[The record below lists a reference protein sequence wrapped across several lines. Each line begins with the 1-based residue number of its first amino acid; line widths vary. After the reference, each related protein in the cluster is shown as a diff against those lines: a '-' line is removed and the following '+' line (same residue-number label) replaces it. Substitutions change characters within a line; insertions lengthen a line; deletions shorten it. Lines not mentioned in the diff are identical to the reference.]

1 MAAAITWATS
11 CNAAAEPRE
20 IDVAG
25 SPSQAAIQTG
35 RRIWACAGE
44 TLVVPYSP
52 TDEQRRA
59 GSVPARLSRGDA
71 LFAPLWWIGR
81 IDPAPGSTRTAL
93 EQSPGAALL
102 AARGASWMGERGRW
116 TAIAATDTSRRATI
130 SADGEWYLVIDI
142 PPDAGGLGIVVN
154 GQPMPTGWIPRT
166 VATARPAVAG
176 DAGDGWLVA
185 ALDSARRDPLERWR
199 ARLAAGE
206 PLSAVGRAS
215 DEFADRAV
223 EALADQI
230 GARWAQALHNV
241 SEADAVVAGRLRQR
255 LALVAD
261 FGGAQAP
268 TWPTDAAALDQLLGA
283 LLEPPRGGGART
295 AATIAQDW
303 IDAQPRAACWIAND
317 AVMFDASAGRIVSRI
332 AAVTLDGTAEP
343 DLLMV
348 RTTASPTPLD
358 VVTLRPLNA
367 GTGLFSLEPDAQS
380 PAIVH
385 AGIGRWVAR
394 RAVQP
399 RPIDTAPPGA
409 PIGPLLA
416 EWTLASW
423 LSACTDAGDTRGA
436 AALAG
441 LGRPPASPARR
452 TMAMLLADAAPTG
465 ALGAA
470 DLRWVLY
477 IECGLSGATRATPR
491 LARNWSWRFPGRRRG
506 DAPRSRTVRSCRR
519 RWSAARVVR
528 RTGMGDLI
536 PLPPEI
542 VGRGWLRLGVLRT
555 ECRRRAVE
563 LVAPRVPLGRS
574 SRRRCLTS
582 HGACWRCLTRTA
594 AWPRCCQ

>member
-1 MAAAITWATS
+1 M
-11 CNAAAEPRE
+11 
-20 IDVAG
+20 
-25 SPSQAAIQTG
+25 
-35 RRIWACAGE
+35 
-44 TLVVPYSP
+44 PYTP

-81 IDPAPGSTRTAL
+81 IDATPGSTRAAP

-116 TAIAATDTSRRATI
+116 TAIAATDTTRRATI
-130 SADGEWYLVIDI
+130 SADGAWYLVIDI

-154 GQPMPTGWIPRT
+154 GQQVPTGWIPRT
-166 VATARPAVAG
+166 VATARPAAAG
-176 DAGDGWLVA
+176 NAGNGWLGA
-185 ALDSARRDPLERWR
+185 ALDSARRDPLDRWR

-206 PLSAVGRAS
+206 PLSAVGPAS

-230 GARWAQALHNV
+230 GARWAQALYNV

-255 LALVAD
+255 LALIVD

-268 TWPTDAAALDQLLGA
+268 AWPTDAAALDQLLAA
-283 LLEPPRGGGART
+283 LLEPPRVGGART

-303 IDAQPRAACWIAND
+303 IDSQPRAACWIAND

-332 AAVTLDGTAEP
+332 AVVTLDGTTEP

-348 RTTASPTPLD
+348 RSTASPTPLD
-358 VVTLRPLNA
+358 VVTLRPLSA

-380 PAIVH
+380 PAVVL

-399 RPIDTAPPGA
+399 RPIDAAPPGA

-423 LSACTDAGDTRGA
+423 LSACTDAGVVRGA

-441 LGRPPASPARR
+441 LGRPPAAPARG
-452 TMAMLLADAAPTG
+452 TMGMLLADAPAPTG
-465 ALGAA
+465 APGAA

-477 IECGLSGATRATPR
+477 IECGLSGATPRDAAAREELVVAVSGAGGEAMLRAFADGQIVQTSGASTR
-491 LARNWSWRFPGRRRG
+491 
-506 DAPRSRTVRSCRR
+506 
-519 RWSAARVVR
+519 ARVVR
-528 RTGMGDLI
+528 DEQAWRIWI
-536 PLPPEI
+536 PLPPEV
-542 VGRGWLRLGVLRT
+542 VGRGTWLRLGVLRT
-555 ECRRRAVE
+555 EVGG
-563 LVAPRVPLGRS
+563 GRS
-574 SRRRCLTS
+574 S
-582 HGACWRCLTRTA
+582 
-594 AWPRCCQ
+594 WPRPVFPWEDRPSQAVFDLRAWSGVER